1 MKLILDRSPIIY
13 IHAELESNAYL
24 NTDKLEQ
31 ILATHNNIEECVIY
45 NLKEEIVWRINSDI
59 FRQYPHIHF
68 RIEDNMF
75 RDLGHALPDNV
86 VHFKHPFYFLYH
98 TMTHGMEYDAN
109 IGIEDTSF
117 CFLNNVP
124 RPYRV
129 KLWDKLTEEHLLN
142 EYCSF
147 LTRRVFTD
155 TECLRSEWFTK
166 GHHIS
171 MNPPQFYDKV
181 GADVFVETE
190 TDTLRYTE
198 KTWKPLFHEKIC
210 LGFGGAGYYTELSGM
225 GFELHKDFIDYSFD
239 TIADSDERFEAYY
252 EQVKRVISYP
262 LGELLNATES
272 QREHNRRNCL
282 QILLEIATVPDIP
295 TVEPEVFFNL
305 CKTQAW
311 EILNLG
317 DTLTEK
323 EREEQWYSE

>member
-98 TMTHGMEYDAN
+98 TMTHGAEYDAN

-129 KLWDKLTEEHLLN
+129 KLWDKLTEDNLLN

-166 GHHIS
+166 
-171 MNPPQFYDKV
+171 
-181 GADVFVETE
+181 A
-190 TDTLRYTE
+190 
-198 KTWKPLFHEKIC
+198 
-210 LGFGGAGYYTELSGM
+210 
-225 GFELHKDFIDYSFD
+225 
-239 TIADSDERFEAYY
+239 TI
-252 EQVKRVISYP
+252 YP
-262 LGELLNATES
+262 
-272 QREHNRRNCL
+272 
-282 QILLEIATVPDIP
+282 
-295 TVEPEVFFNL
+295 
-305 CKTQAW
+305 
-311 EILNLG
+311 
-317 DTLTEK
+317 
-323 EREEQWYSE
+323 